1 MTTQRTTT
9 EQLEAIVTRINMI
22 TNSPLKSY
30 ETVDGK
36 YVAQVGN
43 YHLSQAYGGFS
54 LHRMGNESGGT
65 SDVLH
70 CGHVPKKELANL
82 MHAFIR
88 GLNAAQ
94 DM

>member
-1 MTTQRTTT
+1 MTTQRVTT
-9 EQLEAIVTRINMI
+9 EQLEAIVARINMI
-22 TNSPLKSY
+22 TNSPLKPY
-30 ETVDGK
+30 ESVDGK

-54 LHRMGNESGGT
+54 LHRMGNTSGGT
-65 SDVLH
+65 SDVLSV
-70 CGHVPKKELANL
+70 GHVPKKEIANL

-94 DM
+94 EM